1 MSVLLC
7 SDAAVGVLLCSDAA
21 KLLAFLS
28 LETGLCPCRYL
39 PSTDTRL
46 EGIKPYAHSPVNWFR
61 NPYVHLLLVS
71 SVQDWP
77 GLPGTCTF
85 WCAAGSL
92 LPAVQGCC

>member
-7 SDAAVGVLLCSDAA
+7 SDAV
-21 KLLAFLS
+21 KLLALLS
-28 LETGLCPCRYL
+28 LGLCPCRYL

-71 SVQDWP
+71 SMQDWP
-77 GLPGTCTF
+77 GLQGTCRF
-85 WCAAGSL
+85 RVKSC
-92 LPAVQGCC
+92 